1 MDYQNFF
8 HKCSEQDL
16 CHIFQAK
23 KIKDTEIHKIIHD
36 LQDLGRSAKQAEY
49 NKALKKS
56 FISLQWE
63 TEKPVSKNKEIGMKC
78 DFHKTINGN
87 QVFLETQFGKTEAI
101 LKDVCKM
108 QIAYDE
114 QTLDLGVVIV
124 PLDPNQMFSER
135 KKSIGGMAYFN
146 MVKQTLPHLHFKFPI
161 WVIGLKPKKS
171 LKKK

>member
-1 MDYQNFF
+1 
-8 HKCSEQDL
+8 
-16 CHIFQAK
+16 
-23 KIKDTEIHKIIHD
+23 
-36 LQDLGRSAKQAEY
+36 
-49 NKALKKS
+49 
-56 FISLQWE
+56 
-63 TEKPVSKNKEIGMKC
+63 MKC

-87 QVFLETQFGKTEAI
+87 QVFCETQFGKTEAV

-135 KKSIGGMAYFN
+135 KKSIVGMAYFN

-161 WVIGLKPKKS
+161 WVIGLNPKKA
-171 LKKK
+171 